1 MKKNLFKV
9 TTCAML
15 ATTAFGFVAPLAQPL
30 NVFADEVVA
39 NATNAKSYAELVDE
53 ARKAGIQ
60 VTELPEKVFTNKADY
75 DKHVSEQI
83 KILEDAIARQG
94 SVDTTNF
101 KAKEALEKYNAEL
114 KAYNEQMDA
123 RKKAIAEYPTKKKD
137 YEGKSATYEAEKKAY
152 EAKLAEYNK
161 ALDEATK
168 NAKKDGYLSQ
178 PESQDLI
185 FKREPNAKLSVS
197 GNTIYLDAADA
208 VGGMGV
214 INASA
219 GRHIAAGHQ
228 RNTIQWQTVN
238 NPGAVGGGSGESGQ
252 TQATVLGL
260 EQGKTTTVTY
270 DGLQNSTFKGRKI
283 SKVVYDYT
291 LESSPSNDNTVTA
304 VVYQDPTIT
313 IYFGTNRDKQSVDT
327 KIRMKATFYY
337 EDGSKVNLADGSAL
351 FSFASLNYTNQGFN
365 EQEYVGVTDS
375 IQPIQITGSSI
386 VYKDGKLGATSSN
399 NTKSEGSKFER
410 GEWDSTA
417 DNPNSYYG
425 AGAAKATAK
434 AAAGS
439 VEFIIGNHPTANPA
453 RGTQRQ
459 WFQFNSEV
467 RSNTLPP
474 KPSAP
479 VPYNGEIPE
488 DPSKTPEPKKPEA
501 PKPSTEIGTVVQVTP
516 GRLQEPEKPADP
528 EKPAEKVITKH
539 IDITTGK
546 EISKQEDGKQPK
558 KDIPGYEFVE
568 TKDEGGNT
576 IHYYK
581 PVEKPAEK
589 VITKYID
596 ITTGK
601 EISKQEDGKQ
611 PKKDI
616 PGYEFVETKDEG
628 GNTIHYYKP
637 VEKPSEKV
645 ITKHIDITTGKEISK
660 QEDGKQPKKDIP
672 GYEFV
677 ETKDEGGNTIHYYKP
692 VEKPAEKV
700 ITKHIDIA
708 TGKEISKQEDGKQP
722 KKDIPGYEFVETKDE
737 GGNTIH
743 YYKPVEKKET
753 PKELPK
759 TSEQSKQRTAAVFGL
774 LSVVGLGGLATYLG
788 LRKRDEN

>member
-1 MKKNLFKV
+1 M
-9 TTCAML
+9 
-15 ATTAFGFVAPLAQPL
+15 
-30 NVFADEVVA
+30 
-39 NATNAKSYAELVDE
+39 
-53 ARKAGIQ
+53 
-60 VTELPEKVFTNKADY
+60 
-75 DKHVSEQI
+75 
-83 KILEDAIARQG
+83 
-94 SVDTTNF
+94 
-101 KAKEALEKYNAEL
+101 
-114 KAYNEQMDA
+114 
-123 RKKAIAEYPTKKKD
+123 
-137 YEGKSATYEAEKKAY
+137 
-152 EAKLAEYNK
+152 
-161 ALDEATK
+161 
-168 NAKKDGYLSQ
+168 
-178 PESQDLI
+178 
-185 FKREPNAKLSVS
+185 SVS

-238 NPGAVGGGSGESGQ
+238 NPGAVGGGSGEAGQ

-313 IYFGTNRDKQSVDT
+313 IYFGTNRDKQGVDT

-516 GRLQEPEKPADP
+516 GRLQEPEKPA
-528 EKPAEKVITKH
+528 EKVITKH

-589 VITKYID
+589 VITKHID

-645 ITKHIDITTGKEISK
+645 ITKHIDIITGKEISK

-737 GGNTIH
+737 GGNTVH
-743 YYKPVEKKET
+743 YYKPVEKPAEKKET

-759 TSEQSKQRTAAVFGL
+759 TSEQAKQRNTAIIAL

>member
-1 MKKNLFKV
+1 M
-9 TTCAML
+9 A
-15 ATTAFGFVAPLAQPL
+15 
-30 NVFADEVVA
+30 
-39 NATNAKSYAELVDE
+39 
-53 ARKAGIQ
+53 
-60 VTELPEKVFTNKADY
+60 
-75 DKHVSEQI
+75 
-83 KILEDAIARQG
+83 
-94 SVDTTNF
+94 
-101 KAKEALEKYNAEL
+101 AKEALEKYNAEL
-114 KAYNEQMDA
+114 KAYNEQMA
-123 RKKAIAEYPTKKKD
+123 VRQKAIAEYSTKKKEAED
-137 YEGKSATYEAEKKAY
+137 KSAKYKEELKAY
-152 EAKLAEYNK
+152 EVKLAEYNK

-208 VGGMGV
+208 VGCMGV

-313 IYFGTNRDKQSVDT
+313 IYFGTNRDKQGVDT

-375 IQPIQITGSSI
+375 IQPIQIQPIQITGSSI

-434 AAAGS
+434 ASAGS

-488 DPSKTPEPKKPEA
+488 DPSKTPEPKKPEQ
-501 PKPSTEIGTVVQVTP
+501 PKLGTVAPIQVQVTP
-516 GRLQEPEKPADP
+516 GRLQEPKKPADP
-528 EKPAEKVITKH
+528 EKPAEKVITKHIDITTGKEISKQEDGKQPKNDIPGYEFVETKDEGGNTIHYYKPVEKPAEKVITKH

-576 IHYYK
+576 VHYYK
-581 PVEKPAEK
+581 PVEKPA
-589 VITKYID
+589 
-596 ITTGK
+596 
-601 EISKQEDGKQ
+601 
-611 PKKDI
+611 
-616 PGYEFVETKDEG
+616 
-628 GNTIHYYKP
+628 
-637 VEKPSEKV
+637 
-645 ITKHIDITTGKEISK
+645 
-660 QEDGKQPKKDIP
+660 
-672 GYEFV
+672 
-677 ETKDEGGNTIHYYKP
+677 
-692 VEKPAEKV
+692 
-700 ITKHIDIA
+700 
-708 TGKEISKQEDGKQP
+708 
-722 KKDIPGYEFVETKDE
+722 
-737 GGNTIH
+737 
-743 YYKPVEKKET
+743 EKKET

-759 TSEQSKQRTAAVFGL
+759 TSEQAKQRNTAIIAL
-774 LSVVGLGGLATYLG
+774 LSVVGLGGLVTYLG
-788 LRKRDEN
+788 LRKRDEK

>member
-15 ATTAFGFVAPLAQPL
+15 ATTAFGFAAPLAQPL

-53 ARKAGIQ
+53 ARKAGVQ
-60 VTELPEKVFTNKADY
+60 VIEKPEKVFTDKAEY
-75 DKHVSEQI
+75 DKHVSEQVKALENAI
-83 KILEDAIARQG
+83 KRQA
-94 SVDTTNF
+94 SVGETNVA
-101 KAKEALEKYNAEL
+101 AKEALEKYNAEL
-114 KAYNEQMDA
+114 KAYNEQMAA
-123 RKKAIAEYPTKKKD
+123 RQKAIAEYSTKKKEAED
-137 YEGKSATYEAEKKAY
+137 KSAKYKEELKAY

-313 IYFGTNRDKQSVDT
+313 IYFGTNRDKQGVDT

-488 DPSKTPEPKKPEA
+488 DPSKTPEPKKPEQ
-501 PKPSTEIGTVVQVTP
+501 PKPSKEGSVVSVEVTP
-516 GRLQEPEKPADP
+516 ARLQSP

-589 VITKYID
+589 VITKHID

-628 GNTIHYYKP
+628 GNTVHYYKP

-700 ITKHIDIA
+700 ITKHIDIT

-759 TSEQSKQRTAAVFGL
+759 TSEQSKQRTTVVLGL

-788 LRKRDEN
+788 LRKRNEN

>member
-15 ATTAFGFVAPLAQPL
+15 ATTALGFAAPLAQPL
-30 NVFADEVVA
+30 TAFADEVVA
-39 NATNAKSYAELVDE
+39 NATEAKSYAELVE
-53 ARKAGIQ
+53 KARKAGVQ
-60 VTELPEKVFTNKADY
+60 VIEQPEKVFTNKADY

-94 SVDTTNF
+94 SVNTTNS
-101 KAKEALEKYNAEL
+101 KSKEALEKYNAEL

-238 NPGAVGGGSGESGQ
+238 NPGAVGGGSGEAGQ

-313 IYFGTNRDKQSVDT
+313 IYFGTNRDKQGVDT

-365 EQEYVGVTDS
+365 EQEYVGVTDT
-375 IQPIQITGSSI
+375 IEPIQITGSSI

-474 KPSAP
+474 KPQAP
-479 VPYNGEIPE
+479 VPYNGEVPQ

-501 PKPSTEIGTVVQVTP
+501 PKDVDGTPVTVQVTP
-516 GRLQEPEKPADP
+516 GRLQEPEKPAEKVITKHIDITTGKEISKQEDGKQP
-528 EKPAEKVITKH
+528 KKDIPGYEFVETKDEGGNTIHYYKPVEKPVEKVITKHIDITTGKEISKQEDGKQPKKDIPGYEFVETKDEGGNTIHYYKPVEKPAEKVITKH

-589 VITKYID
+589 VITK
-596 ITTGK
+596 
-601 EISKQEDGKQ
+601 
-611 PKKDI
+611 
-616 PGYEFVETKDEG
+616 
-628 GNTIHYYKP
+628 
-637 VEKPSEKV
+637 
-645 ITKHIDITTGKEISK
+645 HIDITTGKEISK

-692 VEKPAEKV
+692 VEKPAEK
-700 ITKHIDIA
+700 
-708 TGKEISKQEDGKQP
+708 KEK
-722 KKDIPGYEFVETKDE
+722 
-737 GGNTIH
+737 
-743 YYKPVEKKET
+743 

-759 TSEQSKQRTAAVFGL
+759 TSEQSKQRTTAVLGL
-774 LSVVGLGGLATYLG
+774 LSVVGLGGLATYFG
-788 LRKRDEN
+788 LRKRNEN

>member
-15 ATTAFGFVAPLAQPL
+15 ATTALGFAAPLAQPL

-53 ARKAGIQ
+53 ARKAGVQ
-60 VTELPEKVFTNKADY
+60 VTEKPEKVFTDKAEY
-75 DKHVSEQI
+75 DKHVSEQV
-83 KILEDAIARQG
+83 KALEDAIKRQASAG
-94 SVDTTNF
+94 DVESKD
-101 KAKEALEKYNAEL
+101 KEALEKYNAEL
-114 KAYNEQMDA
+114 KAYNEQMAA
-123 RKKAIAEYPTKKKD
+123 RQKAIAEYSTKKKEA
-137 YEGKSATYEAEKKAY
+137 EGKSSKYKEELKAY

-313 IYFGTNRDKQSVDT
+313 IYFGTNRDKQGVDT

-488 DPSKTPEPKKPEA
+488 DPSKTPEPKKPEQ
-501 PKPSTEIGTVVQVTP
+501 PKPSKEGSVVSVEVTP
-516 GRLQEPEKPADP
+516 ARLQSPEKPAEKVITKHIDITTGKEISKQEEGKQP
-528 EKPAEKVITKH
+528 KKDIPGYEFVETKDEGGNTIHYYKPVEKPTEKVITKHINITTGKEISKQEEGKQPKKDIPGYEFVETKDEGGNTIHYYKPVEKPAEKVITKH

-576 IHYYK
+576 L
-581 PVEKPAEK
+581 
-589 VITKYID
+589 
-596 ITTGK
+596 
-601 EISKQEDGKQ
+601 
-611 PKKDI
+611 
-616 PGYEFVETKDEG
+616 
-628 GNTIHYYKP
+628 
-637 VEKPSEKV
+637 
-645 ITKHIDITTGKEISK
+645 
-660 QEDGKQPKKDIP
+660 
-672 GYEFV
+672 
-677 ETKDEGGNTIHYYKP
+677 
-692 VEKPAEKV
+692 
-700 ITKHIDIA
+700 
-708 TGKEISKQEDGKQP
+708 
-722 KKDIPGYEFVETKDE
+722 
-737 GGNTIH
+737 H

-759 TSEQSKQRTAAVFGL
+759 TSEQSKQRTTAVLGL
-774 LSVVGLGGLATYLG
+774 LSVVGLGGFATYFG
-788 LRKRDEN
+788 LRKRNEN

>member
-1 MKKNLFKV
+1 M
-9 TTCAML
+9 A
-15 ATTAFGFVAPLAQPL
+15 
-30 NVFADEVVA
+30 
-39 NATNAKSYAELVDE
+39 
-53 ARKAGIQ
+53 
-60 VTELPEKVFTNKADY
+60 
-75 DKHVSEQI
+75 
-83 KILEDAIARQG
+83 
-94 SVDTTNF
+94 
-101 KAKEALEKYNAEL
+101 AKEALEKYNAEL
-114 KAYNEQMDA
+114 KAYNEQMA
-123 RKKAIAEYPTKKKD
+123 VRQKAIAEYSTKKKEAED
-137 YEGKSATYEAEKKAY
+137 KSAKYKEELKAY
-152 EAKLAEYNK
+152 EVKLAEYNK

-313 IYFGTNRDKQSVDT
+313 IYFGTNRDKQGVDT

-375 IQPIQITGSSI
+375 IQPIQIQPIQITGSSI

-434 AAAGS
+434 ASAGS

-488 DPSKTPEPKKPEA
+488 DPSKTPEPKKPEQ
-501 PKPSTEIGTVVQVTP
+501 PKLGTVAPIQVQVTP
-516 GRLQEPEKPADP
+516 GRLQEPKKPADP
-528 EKPAEKVITKH
+528 EKPAEKVITKHIDITTGKEISKQEDGKQPKNDIPGYEFVETKDEGGNTIHYYKPVEKPAEKVITKH

-576 IHYYK
+576 VHYYK
-581 PVEKPAEK
+581 PVEKPA
-589 VITKYID
+589 
-596 ITTGK
+596 
-601 EISKQEDGKQ
+601 
-611 PKKDI
+611 
-616 PGYEFVETKDEG
+616 
-628 GNTIHYYKP
+628 
-637 VEKPSEKV
+637 
-645 ITKHIDITTGKEISK
+645 
-660 QEDGKQPKKDIP
+660 
-672 GYEFV
+672 
-677 ETKDEGGNTIHYYKP
+677 
-692 VEKPAEKV
+692 
-700 ITKHIDIA
+700 
-708 TGKEISKQEDGKQP
+708 
-722 KKDIPGYEFVETKDE
+722 
-737 GGNTIH
+737 
-743 YYKPVEKKET
+743 EKKET

-759 TSEQSKQRTAAVFGL
+759 TSEQAKQRNTAIIAL
-774 LSVVGLGGLATYLG
+774 LSVVGLGGLVTYLG
-788 LRKRDEN
+788 LRKRDEK

>member
-1 MKKNLFKV
+1 MKNKLFK
-9 TTCAML
+9 TTTYAML
-15 ATTAFGFVAPLAQPL
+15 AVTGFGFVAPLAQPL
-30 NVFADEVVA
+30 SVFADEVVA
-39 NATNAKSYAELVDE
+39 NATKERSYADLLKEAKS
-53 ARKAGIQ
+53 KNIN
-60 VTELPEKVFTNKADY
+60 VTESAEKVFTDKVEY
-75 DKHVSEQI
+75 DKHMAEQVRV
-83 KILEDAIARQG
+83 LTEAIAKQDAA
-94 SVDTTNF
+94 VNTNAESQK
-101 KAKEALEKYNAEL
+101 KAKE
-114 KAYNEQMDA
+114 
-123 RKKAIAEYPTKKKD
+123 KAIAEYAIKKKEYD
-137 YEGKSATYEAEKKAY
+137 AGLTKYNQAKKEY
-152 EAKLAEYNK
+152 DAKLAEYNK

-214 INASA
+214 INMSA
-219 GRHIAAGHQ
+219 KRHIDAGHQ
-228 RNTIQWQTVN
+228 RPEIQWQTVN

-252 TQATVLGL
+252 TRATVLGL

-313 IYFGTNRDKQSVDT
+313 IYFGTNRDKQGVDT

-399 NTKSEGSKFER
+399 NTKGEGSKFDR

-474 KPSAP
+474 KPVAP
-479 VPYNGEIPE
+479 SPFLSSEPV
-488 DPSKTPEPKKPEA
+488 DPSKTPDPKA
-501 PKPSTEIGTVVQVTP
+501 PLIPAPVLNVEVVP
-516 GRLQEPEKPADP
+516 GRLQVV
-528 EKPAEKVITKH
+528 EKPAEKVVTKH

-581 PVEKPAEK
+581 PIEKPSEKVITKHINIVTGEEISKQEDGKQPKKDIPGYEFVETKDDKGNTIHYYKPVEKPSEK
-589 VITKYID
+589 VITKYIN
-596 ITTGK
+596 IVTGK

-616 PGYEFVETKDEG
+616 PGYEFVETKDD
-628 GNTIHYYKP
+628 K
-637 VEKPSEKV
+637 
-645 ITKHIDITTGKEISK
+645 
-660 QEDGKQPKKDIP
+660 
-672 GYEFV
+672 
-677 ETKDEGGNTIHYYKP
+677 
-692 VEKPAEKV
+692 
-700 ITKHIDIA
+700 
-708 TGKEISKQEDGKQP
+708 
-722 KKDIPGYEFVETKDE
+722 
-737 GGNTIH
+737 GNTIH
-743 YYKPVEKKET
+743 YYKPVEKKDT

-759 TSEQSKQRTAAVFGL
+759 TNERLKQRDTVIVVL
-774 LSVVGLGGLATYLG
+774 LSVVGLGGLVTYFG
-788 LRKRDEN
+788 LRKRDEK

>member
-15 ATTAFGFVAPLAQPL
+15 ATTAFGFAAPLAQPL
-30 NVFADEVVA
+30 TAFADEVVA

-53 ARKAGIQ
+53 ARKAGVQ
-60 VTELPEKVFTNKADY
+60 VIEKPEKVFTDKAEY
-75 DKHVSEQI
+75 DKHVSEQVKALENAI
-83 KILEDAIARQG
+83 KRQA
-94 SVDTTNF
+94 SVGETNVA
-101 KAKEALEKYNAEL
+101 AKEALEKYNAEL
-114 KAYNEQMDA
+114 KAYNEQMAA
-123 RKKAIAEYPTKKKD
+123 RQKAIAEYSTKKKEAED
-137 YEGKSATYEAEKKAY
+137 KSAKYKEELKAY

-168 NAKKDGYLSQ
+168 NSKKDGYLSQ

-313 IYFGTNRDKQSVDT
+313 IYFGTNRDKQGVDT

-488 DPSKTPEPKKPEA
+488 DPSKTPEPKKPEQ
-501 PKPSTEIGTVVQVTP
+501 PKLGTVAPIQVQVTP
-516 GRLQEPEKPADP
+516 GRLQEPK
-528 EKPAEKVITKH
+528 KPAEKVITKH

-581 PVEKPAEK
+581 SVEKPA
-589 VITKYID
+589 
-596 ITTGK
+596 
-601 EISKQEDGKQ
+601 
-611 PKKDI
+611 
-616 PGYEFVETKDEG
+616 
-628 GNTIHYYKP
+628 
-637 VEKPSEKV
+637 EKV
-645 ITKHIDITTGKEISK
+645 ITKHIDITTGNEISK

-700 ITKHIDIA
+700 ITKHIDIT

-759 TSEQSKQRTAAVFGL
+759 TSEQSKQRTTAVLGL

>member
-15 ATTAFGFVAPLAQPL
+15 ATTALGFAAPLAQPL
-30 NVFADEVVA
+30 TAFADEVVA

-53 ARKAGIQ
+53 ARKAGVQ
-60 VTELPEKVFTNKADY
+60 VIEKPEKVFTDKAEY
-75 DKHVSEQI
+75 DKHVSEQVKALENAI
-83 KILEDAIARQG
+83 KRQSEAIGRIG
-94 SVDTTNF
+94 KS
-101 KAKEALEKYNAEL
+101 KEALEKYNAEL
-114 KAYNEQMDA
+114 KAYNEQMTA
-123 RKKAIAEYPTKKKD
+123 RQKAIAEYSTKKKEVED
-137 YEGKSATYEAEKKAY
+137 KSAKYKEELKAY

-313 IYFGTNRDKQSVDT
+313 IYFGTNRDKQGVDT

-488 DPSKTPEPKKPEA
+488 DPSKTPEPKKPEQ
-501 PKPSTEIGTVVQVTP
+501 PKPSKEIGTVVEVTP
-516 GRLQEPEKPADP
+516 ARLQSP

-589 VITKYID
+589 VITK
-596 ITTGK
+596 
-601 EISKQEDGKQ
+601 
-611 PKKDI
+611 
-616 PGYEFVETKDEG
+616 
-628 GNTIHYYKP
+628 
-637 VEKPSEKV
+637 
-645 ITKHIDITTGKEISK
+645 HIDITTGKEISK

-692 VEKPAEKV
+692 VEKPAEK
-700 ITKHIDIA
+700 
-708 TGKEISKQEDGKQP
+708 
-722 KKDIPGYEFVETKDE
+722 
-737 GGNTIH
+737 
-743 YYKPVEKKET
+743 KET

-759 TSEQSKQRTAAVFGL
+759 TSEQVKQRNTAIIAL

>member
-1 MKKNLFKV
+1 
-9 TTCAML
+9 ML
-15 ATTAFGFVAPLAQPL
+15 ATTAFGFAAPLAQPL
-30 NVFADEVVA
+30 TAFADEVVA
-39 NATNAKSYAELVDE
+39 NATTVKSYAELVDE

-94 SVDTTNF
+94 SVDTTNS

-313 IYFGTNRDKQSVDT
+313 IYFGTNRDKQGVDT

-474 KPSAP
+474 KPQAP
-479 VPYNGEIPE
+479 VPFNGEVPQ

-501 PKPSTEIGTVVQVTP
+501 PKPVDGSPLAVQVTP
-516 GRLQEPEKPADP
+516 GRLQEPEKPAEKVITKHIDITTGKEISKQEDGKQP
-528 EKPAEKVITKH
+528 KKDIPGYEFVETKDEGGNTIHYYKPVEKPAEKVITKH

-637 VEKPSEKV
+637 VEK
-645 ITKHIDITTGKEISK
+645 
-660 QEDGKQPKKDIP
+660 
-672 GYEFV
+672 
-677 ETKDEGGNTIHYYKP
+677 
-692 VEKPAEKV
+692 
-700 ITKHIDIA
+700 
-708 TGKEISKQEDGKQP
+708 
-722 KKDIPGYEFVETKDE
+722 
-737 GGNTIH
+737 
-743 YYKPVEKKET
+743 KET

-759 TSEQSKQRTAAVFGL
+759 TSEQSKQRTTAVFGL

>member
-15 ATTAFGFVAPLAQPL
+15 VTTALGFAAPLAQPL

-53 ARKAGIQ
+53 ARKAGVQ
-60 VTELPEKVFTNKADY
+60 VTEKPEKVFTDKAEY

-83 KILEDAIARQG
+83 KALEDAIKRQASAG
-94 SVDTTNF
+94 DVASKD
-101 KAKEALEKYNAEL
+101 KEALEKYNAEL
-114 KAYNEQMDA
+114 KAYNEQMAA
-123 RKKAIAEYPTKKKD
+123 RQKAIAEYSTKKKEA
-137 YEGKSATYEAEKKAY
+137 EGKSAKYKEELKAY

-313 IYFGTNRDKQSVDT
+313 IYFGTNRDKQGVDT

-365 EQEYVGVTDS
+365 EQEYVGVTDT
-375 IQPIQITGSSI
+375 IEPIQITGSSI

-474 KPSAP
+474 KPQAP
-479 VPYNGEIPE
+479 VPYNGEVPQ
-488 DPSKTPEPKKPEA
+488 DPSKTPEPKKPEP
-501 PKPSTEIGTVVQVTP
+501 PKPVDGAPVTVQVTP
-516 GRLQEPEKPADP
+516 GRLQEP

-581 PVEKPAEK
+581 PVEKP
-589 VITKYID
+589 V
-596 ITTGK
+596 
-601 EISKQEDGKQ
+601 
-611 PKKDI
+611 
-616 PGYEFVETKDEG
+616 
-628 GNTIHYYKP
+628 
-637 VEKPSEKV
+637 EKV

-692 VEKPAEKV
+692 VEKPAEKPAEKV
-700 ITKHIDIA
+700 ITKHIDIITGKEISKQEDGKQPKKDIPGYEFVETKDEGGNTIHYYKPVEKPA
-708 TGKEISKQEDGKQP
+708 EKVITKHIDITTGKEISKQEDGKQP

-759 TSEQSKQRTAAVFGL
+759 TSEQSKQRTTVVLGL

-788 LRKRDEN
+788 LRKRNEN

>member
-15 ATTAFGFVAPLAQPL
+15 VTTALGFAAPLAQPL

-53 ARKAGIQ
+53 ARKAGVQ
-60 VTELPEKVFTNKADY
+60 VTEKPEKVFTDKAEY

-83 KILEDAIARQG
+83 KALEDAIKRQASAG
-94 SVDTTNF
+94 DVASKD
-101 KAKEALEKYNAEL
+101 KEALEKYNAEL
-114 KAYNEQMDA
+114 KAYNEQMAA
-123 RKKAIAEYPTKKKD
+123 RQKAIAEYSTKKKEA
-137 YEGKSATYEAEKKAY
+137 EGKSAKYKEELKAY

-208 VGGMGV
+208 VGGMDV

-313 IYFGTNRDKQSVDT
+313 IYFGTNRDKQGVDT

-365 EQEYVGVTDS
+365 EQEYVGVTDT
-375 IQPIQITGSSI
+375 IEPIQITGSSI

-474 KPSAP
+474 KPQAP
-479 VPYNGEIPE
+479 VPYNGEVPQ
-488 DPSKTPEPKKPEA
+488 DPSKTPEPKKPEP
-501 PKPSTEIGTVVQVTP
+501 PKPVDGAPVTVQVTP
-516 GRLQEPEKPADP
+516 GRLQEPEKPAEKVITKHIDITTGKEISKQEDGKQP
-528 EKPAEKVITKH
+528 KKDIPGYEFVETKDEGGNTIHYYKPVEKPVEKVITKHIDITTGKEISKQEDSKQPKKDIPGYEFVETKDEGGNTIHYYKPVEKPAEKVITKH

-589 VITKYID
+589 VITK
-596 ITTGK
+596 
-601 EISKQEDGKQ
+601 
-611 PKKDI
+611 
-616 PGYEFVETKDEG
+616 
-628 GNTIHYYKP
+628 
-637 VEKPSEKV
+637 
-645 ITKHIDITTGKEISK
+645 HIDIT
-660 QEDGKQPKKDIP
+660 
-672 GYEFV
+672 
-677 ETKDEGGNTIHYYKP
+677 
-692 VEKPAEKV
+692 
-700 ITKHIDIA
+700 

-759 TSEQSKQRTAAVFGL
+759 TSEQAKQRNTAIVAL
-774 LSVVGLGGLATYLG
+774 LSVVGLGGLVSYFG
-788 LRKRDEN
+788 LRKRDEK

>member
-15 ATTAFGFVAPLAQPL
+15 ATTAFGFAAPLAQPL

-53 ARKAGIQ
+53 ARKAGVQ
-60 VTELPEKVFTNKADY
+60 VIEKPEKVFTDKAEY
-75 DKHVSEQI
+75 DKHVSEQV
-83 KILEDAIARQG
+83 KALENAIMRQSEAIG
-94 SVDTTNF
+94 RIGKS
-101 KAKEALEKYNAEL
+101 KEALEKYKEEL
-114 KAYNEQMDA
+114 KAYNEQMAA
-123 RKKAIAEYPTKKKD
+123 RQKAIAEYSTKKKEVED
-137 YEGKSATYEAEKKAY
+137 KSAKYKEELKAY

-238 NPGAVGGGSGESGQ
+238 NPGAVGGGSGEAGQ

-313 IYFGTNRDKQSVDT
+313 IYFGTNRDKQGVDT

-488 DPSKTPEPKKPEA
+488 DPSKTPEPKKPEQ
-501 PKPSTEIGTVVQVTP
+501 PKPSKEIGTVVEVTP
-516 GRLQEPEKPADP
+516 GRLQEP

-637 VEKPSEKV
+637 VEKPAEKV

-692 VEKPAEKV
+692 VEKPSEKV
-700 ITKHIDIA
+700 ITKHIDIT

-737 GGNTIH
+737 SGNTIH
-743 YYKPVEKKET
+743 YYKPVQKETPKGT

-759 TSEQSKQRTAAVFGL
+759 TSEQAKQRNTAIIAL
-774 LSVVGLGGLATYLG
+774 LLVVGLGGLATYLG

>member
-1 MKKNLFKV
+1 MKKNLFKA

-15 ATTAFGFVAPLAQPL
+15 ATTALGFAAPLAQPL

-94 SVDTTNF
+94 SVDTTNS

-197 GNTIYLDAADA
+197 GNTIYLDVADA

-313 IYFGTNRDKQSVDT
+313 IYFGTNRDKQGVDT

-474 KPSAP
+474 KPQAP
-479 VPYNGEIPE
+479 VPFNGEVPQ

-501 PKPSTEIGTVVQVTP
+501 PKPVDGSPLAVQVTP
-516 GRLQEPEKPADP
+516 GRLQEP
-528 EKPAEKVITKH
+528 
-539 IDITTGK
+539 
-546 EISKQEDGKQPK
+546 
-558 KDIPGYEFVE
+558 
-568 TKDEGGNT
+568 
-576 IHYYK
+576 
-581 PVEKPAEK
+581 
-589 VITKYID
+589 
-596 ITTGK
+596 
-601 EISKQEDGKQ
+601 
-611 PKKDI
+611 
-616 PGYEFVETKDEG
+616 
-628 GNTIHYYKP
+628 
-637 VEKPSEKV
+637 EKPSEKV

-700 ITKHIDIA
+700 ITKHIDITTGKEISKQEDGKQPKKDIPGYEFVETKDEGGNTIHYYKPVEKPA
-708 TGKEISKQEDGKQP
+708 EKVITKHIDITTGKEISKQEDGKQP

-759 TSEQSKQRTAAVFGL
+759 TSEQSKQRITAVLGL
-774 LSVVGLGGLATYLG
+774 LSVVGLGGLVTYFG

>member
-15 ATTAFGFVAPLAQPL
+15 VTTALGFAAPLAQPL

-53 ARKAGIQ
+53 ARKAGVQ
-60 VTELPEKVFTNKADY
+60 VTEKPEKVFTDKAEY

-83 KILEDAIARQG
+83 KALEDAIKRQASAG
-94 SVDTTNF
+94 DVASKD
-101 KAKEALEKYNAEL
+101 KEALEKYNAEL
-114 KAYNEQMDA
+114 KAYNEQMAA
-123 RKKAIAEYPTKKKD
+123 RQKAIAEYSTKKKEA
-137 YEGKSATYEAEKKAY
+137 EGKSAKYKEELKAY

-252 TQATVLGL
+252 TQAIVLGL

-313 IYFGTNRDKQSVDT
+313 IYFGTNRDKQGVDT

-365 EQEYVGVTDS
+365 EQEYVGVTDT
-375 IQPIQITGSSI
+375 IEPIQITGSSI

-474 KPSAP
+474 KPQAP
-479 VPYNGEIPE
+479 VPYNGEVPQ
-488 DPSKTPEPKKPEA
+488 DPSKTPEPKKPEP
-501 PKPSTEIGTVVQVTP
+501 PKPVDGAPVTVQVTP
-516 GRLQEPEKPADP
+516 GRLQEP

-581 PVEKPAEK
+581 PVEKP
-589 VITKYID
+589 V
-596 ITTGK
+596 
-601 EISKQEDGKQ
+601 
-611 PKKDI
+611 
-616 PGYEFVETKDEG
+616 
-628 GNTIHYYKP
+628 
-637 VEKPSEKV
+637 EKV

-700 ITKHIDIA
+700 ITKHIDII

-759 TSEQSKQRTAAVFGL
+759 TSEQSKQRTTVVLGL

-788 LRKRDEN
+788 LRKRNEN

>member
-15 ATTAFGFVAPLAQPL
+15 ATTAFGFAAPLAQPL
-30 NVFADEVVA
+30 TAFADEVVA
-39 NATNAKSYAELVDE
+39 NATTVKSYAELVDE

-94 SVDTTNF
+94 SVDTTNS

-313 IYFGTNRDKQSVDT
+313 IYFGTNRDKQGVDT

-474 KPSAP
+474 KPQAP
-479 VPYNGEIPE
+479 VPFNGEVPQ

-501 PKPSTEIGTVVQVTP
+501 PKPVDGSPLAVQVTP
-516 GRLQEPEKPADP
+516 GRLQEPEKPAEKVITKHIDITTGKEISKQEDGKQP
-528 EKPAEKVITKH
+528 KKDIPGYEFVETKDEGGNTIHYYKPVEKPAEKVITKH

-637 VEKPSEKV
+637 VEK
-645 ITKHIDITTGKEISK
+645 
-660 QEDGKQPKKDIP
+660 
-672 GYEFV
+672 
-677 ETKDEGGNTIHYYKP
+677 
-692 VEKPAEKV
+692 
-700 ITKHIDIA
+700 
-708 TGKEISKQEDGKQP
+708 
-722 KKDIPGYEFVETKDE
+722 
-737 GGNTIH
+737 
-743 YYKPVEKKET
+743 KET

-759 TSEQSKQRTAAVFGL
+759 TSEQSKQRTTAVFGL

>member
-15 ATTAFGFVAPLAQPL
+15 ATTAFGFAAPLAQPL
-30 NVFADEVVA
+30 TAFADEVVA

-53 ARKAGIQ
+53 ARKAGVQ
-60 VTELPEKVFTNKADY
+60 VIEKPEKVFTDKAEY
-75 DKHVSEQI
+75 DKHVSEQVKALENAI
-83 KILEDAIARQG
+83 KRQSETIG
-94 SVDTTNF
+94 RIGKS
-101 KAKEALEKYNAEL
+101 KEALDKYNAEL
-114 KAYNEQMDA
+114 KAYNEQMAA
-123 RKKAIAEYPTKKKD
+123 RQKAIAEYSTKKKEAED
-137 YEGKSATYEAEKKAY
+137 KSAKYKEELKAY

-260 EQGKTTTVTY
+260 EQGKTTTVMY

-313 IYFGTNRDKQSVDT
+313 IYFGTNRDKQGVDT

-434 AAAGS
+434 AAAGF

-516 GRLQEPEKPADP
+516 GRLQEPEKPAEKVITKHIDITTGKEISKQEDGKQP
-528 EKPAEKVITKH
+528 KKDIPGYEFVETKDEGGNTIHYYKPVEKPAEKVITKH

-589 VITKYID
+589 VITK
-596 ITTGK
+596 
-601 EISKQEDGKQ
+601 
-611 PKKDI
+611 
-616 PGYEFVETKDEG
+616 
-628 GNTIHYYKP
+628 
-637 VEKPSEKV
+637 
-645 ITKHIDITTGKEISK
+645 HIDITTGKEISK

-700 ITKHIDIA
+700 ITKHIDIT

-743 YYKPVEKKET
+743 YYKSVEKKET

-759 TSEQSKQRTAAVFGL
+759 TSEQSKQRTTAVLGL
-774 LSVVGLGGLATYLG
+774 LSVVGLGGLVAYLG

>member
-15 ATTAFGFVAPLAQPL
+15 ATTALGFAAPLAQPL
-30 NVFADEVVA
+30 TAFADEVVA

-53 ARKAGIQ
+53 ARKAGVQ
-60 VTELPEKVFTNKADY
+60 VIEKPEKVFTDKAEY
-75 DKHVSEQI
+75 DKHVSEQVKALENAI
-83 KILEDAIARQG
+83 KRQSEAIGRIG
-94 SVDTTNF
+94 KS
-101 KAKEALEKYNAEL
+101 KEALEKYNAEL
-114 KAYNEQMDA
+114 KAYNEQMTA
-123 RKKAIAEYPTKKKD
+123 RQKAIAEYSTKKKEVED
-137 YEGKSATYEAEKKAY
+137 KSAKYKEELKAY

-313 IYFGTNRDKQSVDT
+313 IYFGTNRDKQGVDT

-488 DPSKTPEPKKPEA
+488 DPSKTPEPKKPEQ
-501 PKPSTEIGTVVQVTP
+501 PKPSKEIGTVVEVTP
-516 GRLQEPEKPADP
+516 ARLQSPEKPAEKVITKYIDITTGKEISKQEDGKQP
-528 EKPAEKVITKH
+528 KKDIPGYEFVETKDEGGNTVHYYKPVEKPAEKVITKHIDITTGKEISNQEDGKQPKKDIPGYEFVETKDEGGNTVHYYKPVEKPAEKVITKH

-581 PVEKPAEK
+581 PVEK
-589 VITKYID
+589 
-596 ITTGK
+596 
-601 EISKQEDGKQ
+601 
-611 PKKDI
+611 
-616 PGYEFVETKDEG
+616 
-628 GNTIHYYKP
+628 
-637 VEKPSEKV
+637 
-645 ITKHIDITTGKEISK
+645 
-660 QEDGKQPKKDIP
+660 
-672 GYEFV
+672 
-677 ETKDEGGNTIHYYKP
+677 
-692 VEKPAEKV
+692 
-700 ITKHIDIA
+700 
-708 TGKEISKQEDGKQP
+708 
-722 KKDIPGYEFVETKDE
+722 
-737 GGNTIH
+737 
-743 YYKPVEKKET
+743 KET

-759 TSEQSKQRTAAVFGL
+759 TSEQAKQRNTAIIAL

-788 LRKRDEN
+788 LRKRNEN

>member
-1 MKKNLFKV
+1 MKKNLFKA

-15 ATTAFGFVAPLAQPL
+15 ATTALGFAAPLAQPL

-39 NATNAKSYAELVDE
+39 NATNAKSYAELVNE

-60 VTELPEKVFTNKADY
+60 VTEQPEKVFTNKADY
-75 DKHVSEQI
+75 NKHVSEQI

-94 SVDTTNF
+94 SVDTTNS

-123 RKKAIAEYPTKKKD
+123 RKKAIAEYPIKKKD

-152 EAKLAEYNK
+152 ETKLAEYNK

-185 FKREPNAKLSVS
+185 FKREPNVKLSVS

-238 NPGAVGGGSGESGQ
+238 NPGAVGGGSGEAGQ

-313 IYFGTNRDKQSVDT
+313 IYFGTNRDKQGVDT

-474 KPSAP
+474 KPKAP
-479 VPYNGEIPE
+479 VPFNGEVPQ
-488 DPSKTPEPKKPEA
+488 DPSKAPEPKKPEA
-501 PKPSTEIGTVVQVTP
+501 PKPVDGSPLAVQVTP
-516 GRLQEPEKPADP
+516 GRLQEPEKPAEKVITKHIDITTGKEISKQEDGKQP
-528 EKPAEKVITKH
+528 KKDIPGYEFVETKDEGGNTIHYYKPVEKPAEKVITKHIDITTGKEISKQEDGKQPKKDIPGYEFVETKDEGGNTIHYYKPIEKPAEKVITKH

-601 EISKQEDGKQ
+601 EISKQEDGKH

-616 PGYEFVETKDEG
+616 PGYEFVETKDE
-628 GNTIHYYKP
+628 
-637 VEKPSEKV
+637 S
-645 ITKHIDITTGKEISK
+645 
-660 QEDGKQPKKDIP
+660 
-672 GYEFV
+672 
-677 ETKDEGGNTIHYYKP
+677 
-692 VEKPAEKV
+692 
-700 ITKHIDIA
+700 
-708 TGKEISKQEDGKQP
+708 
-722 KKDIPGYEFVETKDE
+722 
-737 GGNTIH
+737 GNTIH

-759 TSEQSKQRTAAVFGL
+759 TSEQSKQRNTAIIAL

>member
-15 ATTAFGFVAPLAQPL
+15 ATTALGFAAPLAQPL

-39 NATNAKSYAELVDE
+39 NATNAKSYAELVNE
-53 ARKAGIQ
+53 ARKAGVQ
-60 VTELPEKVFTNKADY
+60 VIEKPEKVFTDKAEY
-75 DKHVSEQI
+75 DKHVSEQV
-83 KILEDAIARQG
+83 KALENAIMRQSEAIG
-94 SVDTTNF
+94 RIGKS
-101 KAKEALEKYNAEL
+101 KEALEKYKEEL
-114 KAYNEQMDA
+114 KAYNEQMAA
-123 RKKAIAEYPTKKKD
+123 RQKAIAEYSTKTKEAED
-137 YEGKSATYEAEKKAY
+137 KSAKYKEELKAY

-313 IYFGTNRDKQSVDT
+313 IYFGTNRDKQGVDT

-488 DPSKTPEPKKPEA
+488 DPSKTPEPKKPEQ
-501 PKPSTEIGTVVQVTP
+501 PKPSKEIGTVVEVTP
-516 GRLQEPEKPADP
+516 GRLQEPEKPA
-528 EKPAEKVITKH
+528 AKVITKH

-581 PVEKPAEK
+581 SVEKPAEK

-637 VEKPSEKV
+637 VEKPAEKV

-677 ETKDEGGNTIHYYKP
+677 ETKDEGGNTIHYY
-692 VEKPAEKV
+692 
-700 ITKHIDIA
+700 
-708 TGKEISKQEDGKQP
+708 
-722 KKDIPGYEFVETKDE
+722 
-737 GGNTIH
+737 N
-743 YYKPVEKKET
+743 PVEKKET

-759 TSEQSKQRTAAVFGL
+759 TSEQAKQRNTAIIAL

-788 LRKRDEN
+788 LRKRNEN

>member
-15 ATTAFGFVAPLAQPL
+15 ATTAFGFAAPLAQPL
-30 NVFADEVVA
+30 TAFADEVVA
-39 NATNAKSYAELVDE
+39 NATTVKSYAELVDE

-60 VTELPEKVFTNKADY
+60 VTELPEKVFINKADY

-94 SVDTTNF
+94 SVDTTNS

-291 LESSPSNDNTVTA
+291 LESSPSM
-304 VVYQDPTIT
+304 I
-313 IYFGTNRDKQSVDT
+313 
-327 KIRMKATFYY
+327 
-337 EDGSKVNLADGSAL
+337 
-351 FSFASLNYTNQGFN
+351 
-365 EQEYVGVTDS
+365 
-375 IQPIQITGSSI
+375 IQ
-386 VYKDGKLGATSSN
+386 
-399 NTKSEGSKFER
+399 
-410 GEWDSTA
+410 
-417 DNPNSYYG
+417 
-425 AGAAKATAK
+425 
-434 AAAGS
+434 
-439 VEFIIGNHPTANPA
+439 
-453 RGTQRQ
+453 
-459 WFQFNSEV
+459 
-467 RSNTLPP
+467 
-474 KPSAP
+474 
-479 VPYNGEIPE
+479 
-488 DPSKTPEPKKPEA
+488 
-501 PKPSTEIGTVVQVTP
+501 
-516 GRLQEPEKPADP
+516 
-528 EKPAEKVITKH
+528 
-539 IDITTGK
+539 
-546 EISKQEDGKQPK
+546 
-558 KDIPGYEFVE
+558 
-568 TKDEGGNT
+568 
-576 IHYYK
+576 
-581 PVEKPAEK
+581 
-589 VITKYID
+589 
-596 ITTGK
+596 
-601 EISKQEDGKQ
+601 
-611 PKKDI
+611 
-616 PGYEFVETKDEG
+616 
-628 GNTIHYYKP
+628 
-637 VEKPSEKV
+637 
-645 ITKHIDITTGKEISK
+645 
-660 QEDGKQPKKDIP
+660 
-672 GYEFV
+672 
-677 ETKDEGGNTIHYYKP
+677 
-692 VEKPAEKV
+692 
-700 ITKHIDIA
+700 
-708 TGKEISKQEDGKQP
+708 
-722 KKDIPGYEFVETKDE
+722 
-737 GGNTIH
+737 
-743 YYKPVEKKET
+743 
-753 PKELPK
+753 
-759 TSEQSKQRTAAVFGL
+759 
-774 LSVVGLGGLATYLG
+774 
-788 LRKRDEN
+788 

>member
-15 ATTAFGFVAPLAQPL
+15 ATTALGFAAPLAQPL

-53 ARKAGIQ
+53 ARKAGVQ
-60 VTELPEKVFTNKADY
+60 VTEKPEKVFTDKAEY
-75 DKHVSEQI
+75 DKHVSEQV
-83 KILEDAIARQG
+83 KALEDAIKRQASAG
-94 SVDTTNF
+94 DVASKD
-101 KAKEALEKYNAEL
+101 KEALEKYNAEL
-114 KAYNEQMDA
+114 KAYNEQMAA
-123 RKKAIAEYPTKKKD
+123 RQKAIAEYSTKKKEA
-137 YEGKSATYEAEKKAY
+137 EGKSAKYKEELKAY
-152 EAKLAEYNK
+152 DAKLAEYNK

-313 IYFGTNRDKQSVDT
+313 IYFGTNRDKQGVDT

-365 EQEYVGVTDS
+365 EQEYVGVTDT
-375 IQPIQITGSSI
+375 IEPIQITGSSI

-474 KPSAP
+474 KPQAP
-479 VPYNGEIPE
+479 VPYNGEVPQ
-488 DPSKTPEPKKPEA
+488 DPSKTPEPKKPEPLKPVDGA
-501 PKPSTEIGTVVQVTP
+501 PVTVQVTP
-516 GRLQEPEKPADP
+516 GRLQEP

-589 VITKYID
+589 VITK
-596 ITTGK
+596 
-601 EISKQEDGKQ
+601 
-611 PKKDI
+611 
-616 PGYEFVETKDEG
+616 
-628 GNTIHYYKP
+628 
-637 VEKPSEKV
+637 
-645 ITKHIDITTGKEISK
+645 HIDITTGKEISK

-677 ETKDEGGNTIHYYKP
+677 ETKDEGGNTL
-692 VEKPAEKV
+692 
-700 ITKHIDIA
+700 
-708 TGKEISKQEDGKQP
+708 
-722 KKDIPGYEFVETKDE
+722 
-737 GGNTIH
+737 H

-759 TSEQSKQRTAAVFGL
+759 TSEQSKQRTTAVLGL
-774 LSVVGLGGLATYLG
+774 LSVVGLGGLATYFG
-788 LRKRDEN
+788 LRKRNEN

>member
-15 ATTAFGFVAPLAQPL
+15 ATTALGFAAPLAQPL
-30 NVFADEVVA
+30 TAFADEVVA
-39 NATNAKSYAELVDE
+39 NATTVKSYAELVDE
-53 ARKAGIQ
+53 ARKAGVQ
-60 VTELPEKVFTNKADY
+60 VTEKPEKVFTDKAEY
-75 DKHVSEQI
+75 DKHVSEQVKALENAI
-83 KILEDAIARQG
+83 KGQA
-94 SVDTTNF
+94 SVGETNVA
-101 KAKEALEKYNAEL
+101 AKEALEKYNAEL
-114 KAYNEQMDA
+114 KAYNEQMVA
-123 RKKAIAEYPTKKKD
+123 RQKAIAEYSTKKKEAED
-137 YEGKSATYEAEKKAY
+137 KSAKYKEELKAY

-313 IYFGTNRDKQSVDT
+313 IYFGTNRDKQGVDT

-434 AAAGS
+434 AASGS

-488 DPSKTPEPKKPEA
+488 DPSKTPEPKKPEQ
-501 PKPSTEIGTVVQVTP
+501 PKLGTVAPIQVQVTP
-516 GRLQEPEKPADP
+516 GRLREP

-616 PGYEFVETKDEG
+616 PGYEFVETK
-628 GNTIHYYKP
+628 N
-637 VEKPSEKV
+637 
-645 ITKHIDITTGKEISK
+645 
-660 QEDGKQPKKDIP
+660 
-672 GYEFV
+672 
-677 ETKDEGGNTIHYYKP
+677 EGGNTIHYYKP

-700 ITKHIDIA
+700 ITKYIDIT

-759 TSEQSKQRTAAVFGL
+759 TSEQSKQRTTTVLGL

-788 LRKRDEN
+788 LRKRNEN

>member
-1 MKKNLFKV
+1 MKKNLFKA

-15 ATTAFGFVAPLAQPL
+15 ATTALGFAAPLAQPL

-39 NATNAKSYAELVDE
+39 NATNAKSYAELVNE
-53 ARKAGIQ
+53 ARKAGVQ
-60 VTELPEKVFTNKADY
+60 VTEKPEKVFTDKAEY
-75 DKHVSEQI
+75 DKHVSEQVKALENAI
-83 KILEDAIARQG
+83 KRQA
-94 SVDTTNF
+94 SVGETNVA
-101 KAKEALEKYNAEL
+101 AKDALEKYNAEL
-114 KAYNEQMDA
+114 KAYNEQMAA
-123 RKKAIAEYPTKKKD
+123 RQKAIAEYSTKKKEAED
-137 YEGKSATYEAEKKAY
+137 KSAKYKEELKAY

-313 IYFGTNRDKQSVDT
+313 IYFGTNRDKQGVDT

-417 DNPNSYYG
+417 DNPNS
-425 AGAAKATAK
+425 
-434 AAAGS
+434 
-439 VEFIIGNHPTANPA
+439 N
-453 RGTQRQ
+453 
-459 WFQFNSEV
+459 
-467 RSNTLPP
+467 
-474 KPSAP
+474 
-479 VPYNGEIPE
+479 
-488 DPSKTPEPKKPEA
+488 
-501 PKPSTEIGTVVQVTP
+501 
-516 GRLQEPEKPADP
+516 
-528 EKPAEKVITKH
+528 
-539 IDITTGK
+539 
-546 EISKQEDGKQPK
+546 
-558 KDIPGYEFVE
+558 
-568 TKDEGGNT
+568 
-576 IHYYK
+576 
-581 PVEKPAEK
+581 
-589 VITKYID
+589 
-596 ITTGK
+596 
-601 EISKQEDGKQ
+601 
-611 PKKDI
+611 
-616 PGYEFVETKDEG
+616 
-628 GNTIHYYKP
+628 
-637 VEKPSEKV
+637 
-645 ITKHIDITTGKEISK
+645 
-660 QEDGKQPKKDIP
+660 
-672 GYEFV
+672 
-677 ETKDEGGNTIHYYKP
+677 
-692 VEKPAEKV
+692 
-700 ITKHIDIA
+700 
-708 TGKEISKQEDGKQP
+708 
-722 KKDIPGYEFVETKDE
+722 
-737 GGNTIH
+737 
-743 YYKPVEKKET
+743 
-753 PKELPK
+753 
-759 TSEQSKQRTAAVFGL
+759 
-774 LSVVGLGGLATYLG
+774 
-788 LRKRDEN
+788 

>member
-1 MKKNLFKV
+1 MKKNLFKA

-15 ATTAFGFVAPLAQPL
+15 ATTALGFAAPLAQPL

-53 ARKAGIQ
+53 ARKAGVQ
-60 VTELPEKVFTNKADY
+60 VIEKPEKVFTDKAEY
-75 DKHVSEQI
+75 DKHVSEQVKALENAI
-83 KILEDAIARQG
+83 KRQEAFG
-94 SVDTTNF
+94 KGEAPSQIKT
-101 KAKEALEKYNAEL
+101 KEALEKYNAEL
-114 KAYNEQMDA
+114 KAYNEQMAA
-123 RKKAIAEYPTKKKD
+123 RQKAISEYSTKKKEAED
-137 YEGKSATYEAEKKAY
+137 KSAKYKEELKAY

-238 NPGAVGGGSGESGQ
+238 NPGAVGGGSGEAGQ

-313 IYFGTNRDKQSVDT
+313 IYFGTNRDKQGVDT

-474 KPSAP
+474 KPIAP
-479 VPYNGEIPE
+479 TPYNGVIPE
-488 DPSKTPEPKKPEA
+488 DPSKTPEPEKPKKPVPDKA
-501 PKPSTEIGTVVQVTP
+501 LGTVVEVTP
-516 GRLQEPEKPADP
+516 ARLQSP

-539 IDITTGK
+539 IDITTGKEISKQEDGKQPKKDIPGYEFVETKDEGGNTIHYYKPVEKPAEKVITKHIDITMGK

-628 GNTIHYYKP
+628 GNTVHYYKP

-660 QEDGKQPKKDIP
+660 QEDGKQPKKDIL

-677 ETKDEGGNTIHYYKP
+677 ETKDEGGNTIHYYKL
-692 VEKPAEKV
+692 
-700 ITKHIDIA
+700 
-708 TGKEISKQEDGKQP
+708 
-722 KKDIPGYEFVETKDE
+722 
-737 GGNTIH
+737 
-743 YYKPVEKKET
+743 VEKKET

-759 TSEQSKQRTAAVFGL
+759 TSEQSKQRTTAVFGL

>member
-15 ATTAFGFVAPLAQPL
+15 ATTALGFAAPLAQPL
-30 NVFADEVVA
+30 TAFADEVVA

-53 ARKAGIQ
+53 ARKAGVQ
-60 VTELPEKVFTNKADY
+60 VIEKPEKVFTDKAEY
-75 DKHVSEQI
+75 DKHIAEQI
-83 KILEDAIARQG
+83 KVLEDAIKRQG
-94 SVDTTNF
+94 SVDTTNS

-137 YEGKSATYEAEKKAY
+137 YEAKSATYEAEKKAY

-313 IYFGTNRDKQSVDT
+313 IYFGTNRDKQGVDT
-327 KIRMKATFYY
+327 KIRMKAIFYY

-488 DPSKTPEPKKPEA
+488 DPSKTPEPKKPEQ
-501 PKPSTEIGTVVQVTP
+501 PKPSKEGSVVSVEVTP
-516 GRLQEPEKPADP
+516 ARLQSP

-589 VITKYID
+589 VITK
-596 ITTGK
+596 
-601 EISKQEDGKQ
+601 
-611 PKKDI
+611 
-616 PGYEFVETKDEG
+616 
-628 GNTIHYYKP
+628 
-637 VEKPSEKV
+637 
-645 ITKHIDITTGKEISK
+645 HIDITTGKEISK

-700 ITKHIDIA
+700 ITKHIDIT

-737 GGNTIH
+737 GGNTLH

-759 TSEQSKQRTAAVFGL
+759 TSEQSKQRTTAVLGL
-774 LSVVGLGGLATYLG
+774 LSVVGLSGLATYFG
-788 LRKRDEN
+788 LRKRNEN

>member
-1 MKKNLFKV
+1 MKRLK
-9 TTCAML
+9 ML
-15 ATTAFGFVAPLAQPL
+15 
-30 NVFADEVVA
+30 
-39 NATNAKSYAELVDE
+39 
-53 ARKAGIQ
+53 
-60 VTELPEKVFTNKADY
+60 
-75 DKHVSEQI
+75 
-83 KILEDAIARQG
+83 
-94 SVDTTNF
+94 
-101 KAKEALEKYNAEL
+101 
-114 KAYNEQMDA
+114 
-123 RKKAIAEYPTKKKD
+123 
-137 YEGKSATYEAEKKAY
+137 
-152 EAKLAEYNK
+152 
-161 ALDEATK
+161 
-168 NAKKDGYLSQ
+168 KKDGYLSQ

-214 INASA
+214 INMSA
-219 GRHIAAGHQ
+219 KRHIDAGHQ
-228 RNTIQWQTVN
+228 RPEIQWQTVN

-252 TQATVLGL
+252 TGATVLGL

-313 IYFGTNRDKQSVDT
+313 IYFGTNRDKQGVDT

-399 NTKSEGSKFER
+399 NTKGEGSKFDR

-453 RGTQRQ
+453 RGIQRQ

-474 KPSAP
+474 KPVAP
-479 VPYNGEIPE
+479 SPFLSSEPV
-488 DPSKTPEPKKPEA
+488 DPSKTPDPKA
-501 PKPSTEIGTVVQVTP
+501 PLIPAPVLNVEVVP
-516 GRLQEPEKPADP
+516 GRLQVV

-581 PVEKPAEK
+581 PIEKPAEK
-589 VITKYID
+589 VITKHIN
-596 ITTGK
+596 IVTGE

-637 VEKPSEKV
+637 IEKPSEKV
-645 ITKHIDITTGKEISK
+645 ITKHINIVTGEEISKQEDGKQPKKDIPGYEFVETKDDKGNTIHYYKPVEKPSEKVITKYINIVTGKEISK

-677 ETKDEGGNTIHYYKP
+677 ETKDDK
-692 VEKPAEKV
+692 
-700 ITKHIDIA
+700 
-708 TGKEISKQEDGKQP
+708 
-722 KKDIPGYEFVETKDE
+722 
-737 GGNTIH
+737 GNTIH
-743 YYKPVEKKET
+743 YYKPVEKKDT

-759 TSEQSKQRTAAVFGL
+759 TNERLKQRNTVIVVL
-774 LSVVGLGGLATYLG
+774 LSVVGLGGLVTYFG
-788 LRKRDEN
+788 LRKRDEK

>member
-15 ATTAFGFVAPLAQPL
+15 VTTALGFAAPLAQPL

-53 ARKAGIQ
+53 ARKAGVQ
-60 VTELPEKVFTNKADY
+60 VTEKPEKVFTDKAEY

-83 KILEDAIARQG
+83 KALEDAIKRQASAG
-94 SVDTTNF
+94 DVASKD
-101 KAKEALEKYNAEL
+101 KEALEKYNAEL
-114 KAYNEQMDA
+114 KAYNEQMAA
-123 RKKAIAEYPTKKKD
+123 RQKAIAEYSTKKKEA
-137 YEGKSATYEAEKKAY
+137 EGKSAKYKEELKAY

-313 IYFGTNRDKQSVDT
+313 IYFGTNRDKQGVDT

-365 EQEYVGVTDS
+365 EQEYVGVTDT
-375 IQPIQITGSSI
+375 IEPIQITGSSI

-474 KPSAP
+474 KPQAP
-479 VPYNGEIPE
+479 VPYNGEVPQ
-488 DPSKTPEPKKPEA
+488 DPSKTPEPKKPEP
-501 PKPSTEIGTVVQVTP
+501 PKPVDGAPVTVQVTP
-516 GRLQEPEKPADP
+516 GRLQEP

-581 PVEKPAEK
+581 PVEKP
-589 VITKYID
+589 V
-596 ITTGK
+596 
-601 EISKQEDGKQ
+601 
-611 PKKDI
+611 
-616 PGYEFVETKDEG
+616 
-628 GNTIHYYKP
+628 
-637 VEKPSEKV
+637 EKV

-700 ITKHIDIA
+700 ITKHIDII

-759 TSEQSKQRTAAVFGL
+759 TSEQSKQRTTVVLGL

-788 LRKRDEN
+788 LRKRNEN

>member
-15 ATTAFGFVAPLAQPL
+15 ATTAFGFAAPLAQPL
-30 NVFADEVVA
+30 TAFADEVVA

-53 ARKAGIQ
+53 ARKAGVQ
-60 VTELPEKVFTNKADY
+60 VIEKPEKVFTDKAEY
-75 DKHVSEQI
+75 DKHVSEQV
-83 KILEDAIARQG
+83 KALENAIMRQSEAIG
-94 SVDTTNF
+94 RIGKS
-101 KAKEALEKYNAEL
+101 KEALEKYNAEL
-114 KAYNEQMDA
+114 KAYNEQMAA
-123 RKKAIAEYPTKKKD
+123 RQKAIAEYSTKKKEAED
-137 YEGKSATYEAEKKAY
+137 KSAKYKEELKAY

-238 NPGAVGGGSGESGQ
+238 NPGAVGGGSGEAGQ

-260 EQGKTTTVTY
+260 EQGKMTTVTY

-313 IYFGTNRDKQSVDT
+313 IYFGTNRDKQGVDT

-434 AAAGS
+434 ASAGS

-488 DPSKTPEPKKPEA
+488 DPSKTPEPKKPEQ
-501 PKPSTEIGTVVQVTP
+501 PKPSNEIGTVVEVTP
-516 GRLQEPEKPADP
+516 GRLQEP

-589 VITKYID
+589 VITK
-596 ITTGK
+596 
-601 EISKQEDGKQ
+601 
-611 PKKDI
+611 
-616 PGYEFVETKDEG
+616 
-628 GNTIHYYKP
+628 
-637 VEKPSEKV
+637 
-645 ITKHIDITTGKEISK
+645 HIDITTGKEISK

-677 ETKDEGGNTIHYYKP
+677 ETKDEGGNTVHYYKP
-692 VEKPAEKV
+692 VE
-700 ITKHIDIA
+700 
-708 TGKEISKQEDGKQP
+708 
-722 KKDIPGYEFVETKDE
+722 
-737 GGNTIH
+737 
-743 YYKPVEKKET
+743 KPVEKKET

-759 TSEQSKQRTAAVFGL
+759 TSEQSKQRTTAVLGL

>member
-15 ATTAFGFVAPLAQPL
+15 VTTALGFAAPLAQPL
-30 NVFADEVVA
+30 TAFADEVVA

-53 ARKAGIQ
+53 ARKAGVQ
-60 VTELPEKVFTNKADY
+60 VIEKPEKVFTDKAEY
-75 DKHVSEQI
+75 DKHVSEQV
-83 KILEDAIARQG
+83 KALENAIARQSEAIG
-94 SVDTTNF
+94 RIGKS
-101 KAKEALEKYNAEL
+101 KEALEKYNAEL

-123 RKKAIAEYPTKKKD
+123 RKKAIAEYSTKKKEAED
-137 YEGKSATYEAEKKAY
+137 KSAKYKEELKAY

-197 GNTIYLDAADA
+197 GNTIYLDAVDA

-238 NPGAVGGGSGESGQ
+238 NPGAVGGGSGEAGQ

-313 IYFGTNRDKQSVDT
+313 IYFGTNRDKQGVDT

-516 GRLQEPEKPADP
+516 GRLQEPEKPA
-528 EKPAEKVITKH
+528 EKVITKH

-568 TKDEGGNT
+568 TKDEGGNMIHYYKPVEKPAEKVIT
-576 IHYYK
+576 KYIDITTGKEISKQEDGKQPKKDIPGYEFVETKDEGGNMIHYYK

-628 GNTIHYYKP
+628 GNTVHYYKP

-692 VEKPAEKV
+692 VEK
-700 ITKHIDIA
+700 
-708 TGKEISKQEDGKQP
+708 
-722 KKDIPGYEFVETKDE
+722 
-737 GGNTIH
+737 
-743 YYKPVEKKET
+743 KET

-759 TSEQSKQRTAAVFGL
+759 TSEQSKQRTTAVFGL

>member
-15 ATTAFGFVAPLAQPL
+15 ATTVLGFAAPLAQPL
-30 NVFADEVVA
+30 TAFADEVVA
-39 NATNAKSYAELVDE
+39 NATTVKSYAELVNE
-53 ARKAGIQ
+53 ARKAGVQ
-60 VTELPEKVFTNKADY
+60 VIEKPEKVFTDKAEY

-83 KILEDAIARQG
+83 KALENAIMRQSEAIG
-94 SVDTTNF
+94 RIGKS
-101 KAKEALEKYNAEL
+101 KEALEKYNAEL
-114 KAYNEQMDA
+114 KAYNEQMAA
-123 RKKAIAEYPTKKKD
+123 RQKAIAEYSTKKKEAED
-137 YEGKSATYEAEKKAY
+137 KSAKYKEELKVY

-313 IYFGTNRDKQSVDT
+313 IYFGTNRDKQGVDT

-516 GRLQEPEKPADP
+516 ARLQSP

-589 VITKYID
+589 VITK
-596 ITTGK
+596 
-601 EISKQEDGKQ
+601 
-611 PKKDI
+611 
-616 PGYEFVETKDEG
+616 
-628 GNTIHYYKP
+628 
-637 VEKPSEKV
+637 
-645 ITKHIDITTGKEISK
+645 HIDITTGKEISK

-700 ITKHIDIA
+700 ITKHIDIT

-759 TSEQSKQRTAAVFGL
+759 TSEQSKQRNNAIIAL

-788 LRKRDEN
+788 LRKRNEN

>member
-15 ATTAFGFVAPLAQPL
+15 ATTALGFAAPLAQPL

-53 ARKAGIQ
+53 VRKAGVQ
-60 VTELPEKVFTNKADY
+60 VTEKPEKVFTDKAEY
-75 DKHVSEQI
+75 DKHVSEQVKALENAI
-83 KILEDAIARQG
+83 KRQEAFG
-94 SVDTTNF
+94 KGEAPSQIKT
-101 KAKEALEKYNAEL
+101 KEALEKYNAEL
-114 KAYNEQMDA
+114 KAYNEQMAA
-123 RKKAIAEYPTKKKD
+123 RQKAIAEYSTKKKEAED
-137 YEGKSATYEAEKKAY
+137 KSAKYKEELKAY

-238 NPGAVGGGSGESGQ
+238 NPGAVGGGSGEAGQ

-313 IYFGTNRDKQSVDT
+313 IYFGTNRDKQGVDT

-474 KPSAP
+474 KPIAP

-488 DPSKTPEPKKPEA
+488 DPSKTPEPKKPEQ
-501 PKPSTEIGTVVQVTP
+501 PKLGTVAPIQVQVTP
-516 GRLQEPEKPADP
+516 GRLQEPKKPADP
-528 EKPAEKVITKH
+528 EKPAEKVITKHIDITTGKEISKQEDGKQPKKDIPGYEFVETKDEGGNTIHYYKSVEKPAEKVITKH

-589 VITKYID
+589 VITK
-596 ITTGK
+596 
-601 EISKQEDGKQ
+601 
-611 PKKDI
+611 
-616 PGYEFVETKDEG
+616 
-628 GNTIHYYKP
+628 
-637 VEKPSEKV
+637 
-645 ITKHIDITTGKEISK
+645 HIDIT
-660 QEDGKQPKKDIP
+660 
-672 GYEFV
+672 
-677 ETKDEGGNTIHYYKP
+677 
-692 VEKPAEKV
+692 
-700 ITKHIDIA
+700 

>member
-15 ATTAFGFVAPLAQPL
+15 ATTAFGFAAPLAQPL
-30 NVFADEVVA
+30 TAFADEVVA
-39 NATNAKSYAELVDE
+39 NATTVKSYAELVDE
-53 ARKAGIQ
+53 ARKAGVQ
-60 VTELPEKVFTNKADY
+60 VIEKPEKVFTDKAEY

-83 KILEDAIARQG
+83 KALENAIMRQSEAIG
-94 SVDTTNF
+94 RIGKS
-101 KAKEALEKYNAEL
+101 KEALEKYNAEL

-313 IYFGTNRDKQSVDT
+313 IYFGTNRDKQGVDT

-434 AAAGS
+434 ASAGS

-474 KPSAP
+474 KPQAP
-479 VPYNGEIPE
+479 VPFNGEVPQ

-501 PKPSTEIGTVVQVTP
+501 PKPSKEIGTVVEVIP
-516 GRLQEPEKPADP
+516 ARLQSP

-637 VEKPSEKV
+637 VEKPAEKV
-645 ITKHIDITTGKEISK
+645 ITKYIDITTGKEISK

-700 ITKHIDIA
+700 ITKHIDIT

-737 GGNTIH
+737 GGNRVH
-743 YYKPVEKKET
+743 YYKPVQKETPKGT

-759 TSEQSKQRTAAVFGL
+759 TSEQSKQRNTAIIAL

>member
-15 ATTAFGFVAPLAQPL
+15 ATTALGFAAPLAQPL

-53 ARKAGIQ
+53 ARKAGVQ
-60 VTELPEKVFTNKADY
+60 VTEKPEKVFTDKAEY
-75 DKHVSEQI
+75 DKHVSEQV
-83 KILEDAIARQG
+83 KVLEDAIKRQASAG
-94 SVDTTNF
+94 DVASKD
-101 KAKEALEKYNAEL
+101 KEALEKYNAEL
-114 KAYNEQMDA
+114 KAYNEQMVA
-123 RKKAIAEYPTKKKD
+123 RQKAIAEYSTKKKEA
-137 YEGKSATYEAEKKAY
+137 EGKSAKYKEELKAY

-313 IYFGTNRDKQSVDT
+313 IYFGTNRDKQGVDT

-488 DPSKTPEPKKPEA
+488 DPSKTPEPKKPEQ
-501 PKPSTEIGTVVQVTP
+501 PKPSKEGSVVSVEVTP
-516 GRLQEPEKPADP
+516 ARLQSPEKPAEKVITKHIDITTGKEISKQEDGKQP
-528 EKPAEKVITKH
+528 KKNIPGYEFVETKDEGGNTIHYYKPVEKPAEKVITKH

-589 VITKYID
+589 VITK
-596 ITTGK
+596 
-601 EISKQEDGKQ
+601 
-611 PKKDI
+611 
-616 PGYEFVETKDEG
+616 
-628 GNTIHYYKP
+628 
-637 VEKPSEKV
+637 
-645 ITKHIDITTGKEISK
+645 HIDITTGKEISK

-677 ETKDEGGNTIHYYKP
+677 ETKDEGGNTL
-692 VEKPAEKV
+692 
-700 ITKHIDIA
+700 
-708 TGKEISKQEDGKQP
+708 
-722 KKDIPGYEFVETKDE
+722 
-737 GGNTIH
+737 H

-759 TSEQSKQRTAAVFGL
+759 TSERLKQRNTVIVVL
-774 LSVVGLGGLATYLG
+774 LSVVGLGGLVTYFG
-788 LRKRDEN
+788 LRKRDEK

>member
-15 ATTAFGFVAPLAQPL
+15 ATTALGFAAPLAQPL

-39 NATNAKSYAELVDE
+39 NATNAKSYVELVDE
-53 ARKAGIQ
+53 ARKAGVQ
-60 VTELPEKVFTNKADY
+60 VTEKPEKVFTDKAEY

-83 KILEDAIARQG
+83 KALEDAIKRQASAG
-94 SVDTTNF
+94 DVESKD
-101 KAKEALEKYNAEL
+101 KEALEKYNAEL
-114 KAYNEQMDA
+114 KAYNEQMAA
-123 RKKAIAEYPTKKKD
+123 RQKAIAEYSTKKKEA
-137 YEGKSATYEAEKKAY
+137 EGKSSKYKEELKAY

-313 IYFGTNRDKQSVDT
+313 IYFGTNRDKQGVDT

-488 DPSKTPEPKKPEA
+488 DPSKTPEPKKPEQ
-501 PKPSTEIGTVVQVTP
+501 PKPSKEGSVVSVEVTP
-516 GRLQEPEKPADP
+516 ARLQSPEKPAEKVITKHIDITTGKEISKQEEGKQP
-528 EKPAEKVITKH
+528 KKDIPGYEFVETKDEGGNTIHYYKPVEKPAEKVITKH

-576 IHYYK
+576 L
-581 PVEKPAEK
+581 
-589 VITKYID
+589 
-596 ITTGK
+596 
-601 EISKQEDGKQ
+601 
-611 PKKDI
+611 
-616 PGYEFVETKDEG
+616 
-628 GNTIHYYKP
+628 
-637 VEKPSEKV
+637 
-645 ITKHIDITTGKEISK
+645 
-660 QEDGKQPKKDIP
+660 
-672 GYEFV
+672 
-677 ETKDEGGNTIHYYKP
+677 
-692 VEKPAEKV
+692 
-700 ITKHIDIA
+700 
-708 TGKEISKQEDGKQP
+708 
-722 KKDIPGYEFVETKDE
+722 
-737 GGNTIH
+737 H

-759 TSEQSKQRTAAVFGL
+759 TSEQSKQRTTAVLGL
-774 LSVVGLGGLATYLG
+774 LSVVGLGGLITYFG
-788 LRKRDEN
+788 LRKRDEK

>member
-15 ATTAFGFVAPLAQPL
+15 ATTALGFAAPLAQPL
-30 NVFADEVVA
+30 TAFADEVVA

-53 ARKAGIQ
+53 ARKAGVQ
-60 VTELPEKVFTNKADY
+60 VTEKPEKVFTDKAEY
-75 DKHVSEQI
+75 DKHVSEQV
-83 KILEDAIARQG
+83 KVLEDAIKRQASAG
-94 SVDTTNF
+94 DVASKD
-101 KAKEALEKYNAEL
+101 KEALEKYNAEL
-114 KAYNEQMDA
+114 KAYNEQMVA
-123 RKKAIAEYPTKKKD
+123 RQKAIAEYSTKKKEA
-137 YEGKSATYEAEKKAY
+137 EGKSAKYKEELKAY

-185 FKREPNAKLSVS
+185 FKRESNAKLSVS

-313 IYFGTNRDKQSVDT
+313 IYFGTNRDKQGVDT

-488 DPSKTPEPKKPEA
+488 DPSKTPEPKKPEQ
-501 PKPSTEIGTVVQVTP
+501 PKPSKEGSVVSVEVTP
-516 GRLQEPEKPADP
+516 ARLQSL

-589 VITKYID
+589 VITK
-596 ITTGK
+596 
-601 EISKQEDGKQ
+601 
-611 PKKDI
+611 
-616 PGYEFVETKDEG
+616 
-628 GNTIHYYKP
+628 
-637 VEKPSEKV
+637 
-645 ITKHIDITTGKEISK
+645 HIDIT
-660 QEDGKQPKKDIP
+660 
-672 GYEFV
+672 
-677 ETKDEGGNTIHYYKP
+677 
-692 VEKPAEKV
+692 
-700 ITKHIDIA
+700 

-759 TSEQSKQRTAAVFGL
+759 TSEQSKQRTIVVLGL

-788 LRKRDEN
+788 LRKRNEN

>member
-15 ATTAFGFVAPLAQPL
+15 ATTAFGFAAPLAQPL
-30 NVFADEVVA
+30 TAFADEVVA
-39 NATNAKSYAELVDE
+39 NATTVKSYAELVDE

-94 SVDTTNF
+94 SVDTTNS

-219 GRHIAAGHQ
+219 GRHIEAGHQ

-313 IYFGTNRDKQSVDT
+313 IYFGTNRDKQGVDT

-365 EQEYVGVTDS
+365 EQEYVGVTDT
-375 IQPIQITGSSI
+375 IEPIQITGSSI

-474 KPSAP
+474 KPQAP
-479 VPYNGEIPE
+479 VPYNGEVPQ
-488 DPSKTPEPKKPEA
+488 DPSKTPEPKKPEP
-501 PKPSTEIGTVVQVTP
+501 PKPVDGAPVTVQVTP
-516 GRLQEPEKPADP
+516 GRLQEP

-581 PVEKPAEK
+581 PVEKP
-589 VITKYID
+589 V
-596 ITTGK
+596 
-601 EISKQEDGKQ
+601 
-611 PKKDI
+611 
-616 PGYEFVETKDEG
+616 
-628 GNTIHYYKP
+628 
-637 VEKPSEKV
+637 EKV

-700 ITKHIDIA
+700 ITKHIDIT

-759 TSEQSKQRTAAVFGL
+759 TSEQSKQRTTVVLGL

-788 LRKRDEN
+788 LRKRNEN